1 MGTTETCQ
9 TPIYGLASRV
19 VLRGSKWKPHC
30 GYFRRLNLC
39 PANAHTSS
47 AAASAKHA
55 TPHHEKPPV
64 QPVPLHLRDSHTSLN
79 RKLGNGAD
87 YIYPHDCPNHISGQ
101 EYMPRPAQIYRPTD
115 YGAEKQV
122 AERLDFY
129 KKLKKEI
136 QNAGNKR
143 RK

>member
-30 GYFRRLNLC
+30 GYFRRSLC

-47 AAASAKHA
+47 AIASAKHA

-64 QPVPLHLRDSHTSLN
+64 QPVPLSISAPEISRAAARALFRGRFPGFVSLTAAAGL
-79 RKLGNGAD
+79 LGFVGLFGGGRGCA
-87 YIYPHDCPNHISGQ
+87 P
-101 EYMPRPAQIYRPTD
+101 
-115 YGAEKQV
+115 
-122 AERLDFY
+122 
-129 KKLKKEI
+129 
-136 QNAGNKR
+136 
-143 RK
+143 